1 MMLFWSLK
9 LVFFTSLSQ
18 IHTER
23 EKKKRKRRWYCCNLI
38 PDFSSRPC
46 WIAFTSSFHFS
57 LSSSSSSLFYSCFE
71 IHSYIYVYIFWF
83 DCAVLIKQWNWITTG
98 SSLTMFVSTFRSFSP
113 SSFFF
118 FCCID
123 FLYSMKLYL
132 ESICFINFH
141 NLFEFLIEWNG
152 RKWKISTNTFN

>member
-1 MMLFWSLK
+1 MLFWSLK
-9 LVFFTSLSQ
+9 LVFLLHSLKFTQ
-18 IHTER
+18 RER
-23 EKKKRKRRWYCCNLI
+23 KKEKKEAMILLQSHSRFLLQTLLNRVHKFVPFL
-38 PDFSSRPC
+38 SS
-46 WIAFTSSFHFS
+46 SS
-57 LSSSSSSLFYSCFE
+57 SSSSSSLFYSCFE

-118 FCCID
+118 CCID
-123 FLYSMKLYL
+123 FHYSMKLYL

-141 NLFEFLIEWNG
+141 NLFEFLIE
-152 RKWKISTNTFN
+152 